1 VQPGDVTYAIEATRG
16 GVMPIRATD
25 DRLRSVHLAM
35 IVATLDGHGI
45 ERIAALAADE
55 LGGAVA
61 IVLPAIDVAVIEPY
75 SSEHQLAALRR
86 YASDRLLPVPVQAPP
101 GLLAAV
107 AVRSRDEPLGFALL
121 LGADPHPH
129 AREILQ
135 LASLAAVNAIALEPR
150 SGHGQAPARA
160 ALLSDVRGAHP
171 PHPGEIV
178 ARARRLG
185 CDLSEGA
192 TALCVSLN
200 ADRPDAT
207 LARIA
212 QEMPCALAAQ
222 RGTRIEALLPAT
234 DGVLRLARRLRA
246 RGPVGLAPFEPDIS
260 ALGRALRFAEL
271 SMSVGDR
278 EEIDLEQLLRG
289 SWRALLKLAAADGRE
304 IEELVVTTVGPIL
317 TPDAGT
323 RTDLRQTLSSFL
335 ANDASIAATAGAM
348 HVHRHT
354 VGYRLAR
361 IAELTGHDPQTSQ
374 GHAQLSL
381 GMQAVELRS
390 AMDAVDAAGG

>member
-1 VQPGDVTYAIEATRG
+1 MQPGDATYATDAERA
-16 GVMPIRATD
+16 GVVPLRATD

-35 IVATLDGHGI
+35 IVATLDGDGI

-55 LGGAVA
+55 LGGSVA

-86 YASDRLLPVPVQAPP
+86 YASDRLLPVPVQPP
-101 GLLAAV
+101 PELIAAV
-107 AVRSRDEPLGFALL
+107 AVRSRNEPLGFALL
-121 LGADPHPH
+121 LGADPHPR
-129 AREILQ
+129 ARQILQ
-135 LASLAAVNAIALEPR
+135 LAALAAVNAIALEPSTGR
-150 SGHGQAPARA
+150 GQAPARA
-160 ALLSDVRGAHP
+160 ALLADVRGAHP
-171 PHPGEIV
+171 PPPGEIV

-200 ADRPDAT
+200 ADQPDAT

-222 RGTRIEALLPAT
+222 RGAKIEALLPAS

-246 RGPVGLAPFEPDIS
+246 RGPVGLAPFEPDVS

-271 SMSVGDR
+271 AMSVGD
-278 EEIDLEQLLRG
+278 EQEIDLEQLQSG
-289 SWRALLKLAAADGRE
+289 SWRSLLKLAAADRRE
-304 IEELVVTTVGPIL
+304 IDELVGTTVGPIL

-323 RTDLRQTLSSFL
+323 RTDLRKTLCSFL
-335 ANDASIAATAGAM
+335 ANNASIATTAAAM

-381 GMQAVELRS
+381 GMQAVGLRS
-390 AMDAVDAAGG
+390 AMEAVDAAGG